1 MQNTALRGIASVI
14 AILLYGWINF
24 LLNPVATVLS
34 GKAAA
39 RQFDNSASDYA
50 ASFFGM
56 RFFGGLGLPVLV
68 LLVVLAAIWWP
79 YLKSGWTRWKHL
91 KPGALRRLPPAMVMG
106 CAVLAC
112 SQARAYYDKT
122 DYTEAYFILPNELAF
137 FIPDVGAN
145 RDTQA
150 KFGSLDYLE
159 QNKVAAKRF
168 IIPHAKFAGSGSLW
182 SDFYVPTG
190 RLIVVDRTPYNREWV
205 AARDRGTSTRN
216 EFFPCQ
222 SQEGLNITAEV
233 AIATSVSEENAAR
246 FLYWFGVKPPQ
257 GDRSNPAVIFTSVYY
272 GKSLAEVM
280 DSVGRGKVQ
289 ALVCH
294 EIGARS
300 FDTVNKEVNAIMD
313 TVEKNAGAF
322 FAAKGITLDYIG
334 WAGTLA
340 FDKDV
345 QQAVNDRYTAEKIQP
360 VLQTLQTKALLDAT
374 AKWNGQLPNNI
385 SGLWLLP
392 SDLWNGLLGWLKSA
406 PAGGGG
412 GK

>member
-1 MQNTALRGIASVI
+1 MQDTVFRGVASVI
-14 AILLYGWINF
+14 AMLLYGWINF

-34 GKAAA
+34 GQAAA
-39 RQFDNSASDYA
+39 RQFENNSVSYGK
-50 ASFFGM
+50 SFFGM
-56 RFFGGLGLPVLV
+56 QFFGHLGVPALV
-68 LLVVLAAIWWP
+68 LLVVLAAIWW
-79 YLKSGWTRWKHL
+79 
-91 KPGALRRLPPAMVMG
+91 KPLRSSRFRRFPAAMVMG
-106 CAVLAC
+106 LLLLAGPEA
-112 SQARAYYDKT
+112 QAYYDKT
-122 DYTEAYFILPNELAF
+122 DYTEAYFILPNESAF

-159 QNKVAAKRF
+159 ANKVAAKRF
-168 IIPHAKFAGSGSLW
+168 TIPHAKFSGSGSLW

-205 AARDRGTSTRN
+205 AAHDRGTSVRN
-216 EFFPCQ
+216 ESFPCQ
-222 SQEGLNITAEV
+222 SEEGLNITAEV
-233 AIATSVSEENAAR
+233 AIATSVTEENAAR
-246 FLYWFGVKPPQ
+246 FLYWFGVKPPP

-294 EIGARS
+294 EIGART
-300 FDTVNKEVNAIMD
+300 FDAVNKEVNGIMD
-313 TVEKNAGAF
+313 AVEKNAGAF
-322 FAAKGITLDYIG
+322 FATKGITLDYIG

-340 FDKDV
+340 FDRDV

-360 VLQTLQTKALLDAT
+360 VLSTLQTKALLDAA
-374 AKWNGQLPNNI
+374 AKWNGQLPNNV

-392 SDLWNGLLGWLKSA
+392 SDLWNGFLEWLKPG

-412 GK
+412 ARK